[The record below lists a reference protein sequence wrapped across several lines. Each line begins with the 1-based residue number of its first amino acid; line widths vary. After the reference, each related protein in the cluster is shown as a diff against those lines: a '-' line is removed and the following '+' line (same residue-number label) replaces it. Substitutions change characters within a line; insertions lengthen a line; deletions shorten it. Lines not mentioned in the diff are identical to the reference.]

1 MPDTPSNTAN
11 SSHRLSPTARR
22 RSQSRLIGVAV
33 SGSISS
39 ALLTSLVPLFLL
51 SLNASPF
58 LIGLVATSE
67 YLQRMGRVVGL
78 QLMHRTGKA
87 GIFFWGRLC
96 SFPAGLALAL
106 LAFYGANGVWAAW
119 IGLAL
124 FSARGLA
131 YQAGNTAWWPL
142 VQDNTASSGL
152 GAFLTRMRLQQR
164 LLELALPI
172 LIGWYLGSQP
182 IAGDFGPLFALAVF
196 STCGGAFLV
205 RQVAEQPLSPPGEGL
220 VRRLRQ
226 ALATSQ
232 MRAYTLFVMVRTAVL
247 AATFPL
253 WVVALTDWG
262 LPVSYFVW
270 MTPVQA
276 LGYVAG
282 LHGWGSDG
290 GPARQPGTADH
301 HSVATSGHGTRL
313 APSAYRTPVDR
324 TLGGGCLF
332 ALGRTGRRPSD
343 GTVAGDDRRRLQRA
357 PGRGILP
364 CNVRLGTGRY
374 CRRHRGWGLF
384 PMVCGAGRSA
394 GTAFLLVCSPV
405 RVCCGLA
412 AQYSAGRLPRANPR
426 APLLAL
432 VILEPPS
439 YVA

>member
-1 MPDTPSNTAN
+1 
-11 SSHRLSPTARR
+11 
-22 RSQSRLIGVAV
+22 
-33 SGSISS
+33 
-39 ALLTSLVPLFLL
+39 
-51 SLNASPF
+51 
-58 LIGLVATSE
+58 
-67 YLQRMGRVVGL
+67 MGRVVGL

-182 IAGDFGPLFALAVF
+182 MADDFGPLFALAVF

-205 RQVAEQPLSPPGEGL
+205 RAVAERPLSPPGEGL
-220 VRRLRQ
+220 IRRLRQ
-226 ALATSQ
+226 ALATPQ
-232 MRAYTLFVMVRTAVL
+232 MRAYALFVMARTAVL

-276 LGYVAG
+276 LGYVIG
-282 LHGWGSDG
+282 LHGWGRMVDRHGSRGPLTITLLLQAGMAPAWLFLPTGLPWIALWAGIVYLLWGALDG
-290 GPARQPGTADH
+290 GHQMGQSRAMIDAVSKEYQAEGFSLAMYASALGGIVGGIAGGACFQWSAALAGPRGPLFYLCAVQFAF
-301 HSVATSGHGTRL
+301 VAAWLLSTRL
-313 APSAYRTPVDR
+313 AGYREQTPV
-324 TLGGGCLF
+324 
-332 ALGRTGRRPSD
+332 RRFL
-343 GTVAGDDRRRLQRA
+343 RL
-357 PGRGILP
+357 
-364 CNVRLGTGRY
+364 
-374 CRRHRGWGLF
+374 
-384 PMVCGAGRSA
+384 S
-394 GTAFLLVCSPV
+394 S
-405 RVCCGLA
+405 
-412 AQYSAGRLPRANPR
+412 
-426 APLLAL
+426 
-432 VILEPPS
+432 
-439 YVA
+439 

>member
-1 MPDTPSNTAN
+1 MRNESPST
-11 SSHRLSPTARR
+11 RR

-106 LAFYGANGVWAAW
+106 LAFYGADGVWAAW

-142 VQDNTASSGL
+142 VQDNTASSGV

-182 IAGDFGPLFALAVF
+182 MADDFGPLFALAVF

-205 RQVAEQPLSPPGEGL
+205 RTVAEQPLSPPGEGL
-220 VRRLRQ
+220 IRRLRQ
-226 ALATSQ
+226 ALAAPQ
-232 MRAYTLFVMVRTAVL
+232 MRTYALFIMARTAVL

-253 WVVALTDWG
+253 WVVALTNGG

-270 MTPVQA
+270 MMPVQA

-282 LHGWGSDG
+282 LHGWGRMVDRHGSR
-290 GPARQPGTADH
+290 GPLTITLLLQAAM
-301 HSVATSGHGTRL
+301 
-313 APSAYRTPVDR
+313 APAWLFPAYRTPVDR
-324 TLGGGCLF
+324 TLGGGRLS
-332 ALGRTGRRPSD
+332 ALGCP
-343 GTVAGDDRRRLQRA
+343 RRRLPDGAIAGDARRRFQRV
-357 PGRGILP
+357 PSRGIFP
-364 CNVRLGTGRY
+364 SDVCLGTRRF

-384 PMVCGAGRSA
+384 PMVCCVGRSA
-394 GTAFLLVCSPV
+394 GAALLSVCGPT
-405 RVCCGLA
+405 RICCGLVP
-412 AQYSAGRLPRANPR
+412 QYSAGRLPRANPG
-426 APLLAL
+426 APLLEL
-432 VILEPPS
+432 VILEHLS
-439 YVA
+439 YRLMLLTIR

>member
-1 MPDTPSNTAN
+1 MRSE
-11 SSHRLSPTARR
+11 SPAARR

-78 QLMHRTGKA
+78 QLMQRTGKA
-87 GIFFWGRLC
+87 GVFFWGRLC
-96 SFPAGLALAL
+96 SLPAGLALAL
-106 LAFYGANGVWAAW
+106 LAFYAADGVWAAW

-142 VQDNTASSGL
+142 VQDNTASGGI

-164 LLELALPI
+164 LLELVLPI

-220 VRRLRQ
+220 IRRLRQ
-226 ALATSQ
+226 ALAVPQ
-232 MRAYTLFVMVRTAVL
+232 MRAYTLFIMARTAVL

-253 WVVALTDWG
+253 WVVALTNGG

-270 MTPVQA
+270 MMPVQA
-276 LGYVAG
+276 LGYVIGCMAG
-282 LHGWGSDG
+282 ADG
-290 GPARQPGTADH
+290 GPARQPRTADH
-301 HSVATSGHGTRL
+301 HPVAASGHGT
-313 APSAYRTPVDR
+313 P
-324 TLGGGCLF
+324 LGSSYLHNFRG
-332 ALGRTGRRPSD
+332 SHS
-343 GTVAGDDRRRLQRA
+343 
-357 PGRGILP
+357 GRGVSI
-364 CNVRLGTGRY
+364 CSGGHWMAAIRWGSRGR
-374 CRRHRGWGLF
+374 CSTPF
-384 PMVCGAGRSA
+384 PKSTKQRD
-394 GTAFLLVCSPV
+394 FP
-405 RVCCGLA
+405 
-412 AQYSAGRLPRANPR
+412 
-426 APLLAL
+426 
-432 VILEPPS
+432 
-439 YVA
+439 

>member
-1 MPDTPSNTAN
+1 MLDTPSNTAN
-11 SSHRLSPTARR
+11 PSHRLSSTARR
-22 RSQSRLIGVAV
+22 HSQSRLIGVAV

-96 SFPAGLALAL
+96 SMPAGLALAL
-106 LAFYGANGVWAAW
+106 LAFYAADGVWAAW

-124 FSARGLA
+124 FSARGFA

-205 RQVAEQPLSPPGEGL
+205 RQVAERPLAPPGEGL

-226 ALATSQ
+226 ALATSP
-232 MRAYTLFVMVRTAVL
+232 MRAYALFVMARTAVL

-282 LHGWGSDG
+282 LHGWGRMVDRHGSRGPLTITLLLQAAMAPAWLFLPTGLPWIALWAGGVYVLWGALDG
-290 GPARQPGTADH
+290 GHQMGQSRAMIDAVSKEHQAEGFSLAMYASALGGIVGGIAGGACFQWSAALAGSRGPLFYLCAVQFAF
-301 HSVATSGHGTRL
+301 VAAWLLSTRL
-313 APSAYRTPVDR
+313 AGYREQTPV
-324 TLGGGCLF
+324 
-332 ALGRTGRRPSD
+332 RRFW
-343 GTVAGDDRRRLQRA
+343 RL
-357 PGRGILP
+357 
-364 CNVRLGTGRY
+364 
-374 CRRHRGWGLF
+374 
-384 PMVCGAGRSA
+384 S
-394 GTAFLLVCSPV
+394 S
-405 RVCCGLA
+405 
-412 AQYSAGRLPRANPR
+412 
-426 APLLAL
+426 
-432 VILEPPS
+432 
-439 YVA
+439 